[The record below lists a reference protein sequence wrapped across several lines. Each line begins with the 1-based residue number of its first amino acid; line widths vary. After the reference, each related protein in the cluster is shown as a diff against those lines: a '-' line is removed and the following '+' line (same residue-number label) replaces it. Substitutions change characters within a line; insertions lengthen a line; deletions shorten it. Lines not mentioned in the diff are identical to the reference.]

1 MSWAK
6 IKDKILSGETT
17 VTQLTEEYIE
27 RIEKHNSQYN
37 CFITTV
43 DKDVLLKQAAEA
55 DKRYSDGNPRY
66 LEGLLIGVK
75 DNFCTKGIRTTAGS
89 KMLEDFIPPYESTVT
104 RRLLEAGAIILGK
117 TNMDEFGMGSS
128 TTHSHFG
135 PTPNAVDS
143 SRVAGGSSGGSAT
156 CVASDLGMAAIGTDT
171 GGSIRQPAAFNGIV
185 GLKPTYGR
193 CSRYGM
199 ISYASSLDQAGPMTK
214 TVRDAAMMLFAMAG
228 IDQHDS
234 TCSFV
239 GVPYYASACERVS
252 YPLRIGVAI
261 ELFESMNIQDGCLE
275 RFRSLLSVFDH
286 EHHYP
291 VKYVSI
297 PSLKFALPAY
307 YVIAT
312 SEASSNLSRYD
323 GIRFGHRTSAEC
335 ESLEEFYEKTRA
347 EGFGDEVK
355 RRILVGT
362 YCLSAGHYDDYYG
375 KALKVREVI
384 KNDFNEA
391 FKEVDVIL
399 SLTTPGPA
407 FPLQEQ
413 RSEVETYLEDMFTVP
428 ANLAG
433 LPALSVPI
441 GKDEQGLPLGI
452 QIIGK
457 KFDEE
462 TVLSVGAM
470 IERIVDNWEESK
482 KEQTDTE

>member
-1 MSWAK
+1 MSWSK

-17 VTQLTEEYIE
+17 VTQLAEEYVE
-27 RIEKHNSQYN
+27 RIEKHNSQLN

-43 DKDVLLKQAAEA
+43 DKDILLKQAKEA
-55 DKRYSDGNPRY
+55 DKRYQEGNPRY
-66 LEGLLIGVK
+66 FEGLLIGVK
-75 DNFCTKGIRTTAGS
+75 DNFCTQGIRTTAGS

-135 PTPNAVDS
+135 PTINPVDS
-143 SRVAGGSSGGSAT
+143 SRAAGGSSGGSAT
-156 CVASDLGMAAIGTDT
+156 CVASDLAMASIGTDT
-171 GGSIRQPAAFNGIV
+171 GGSIRQPASFCGIV

-199 ISYASSLDQAGPMTK
+199 ISYASSLDQVGPMTK
-214 TVRDAAMMLFAMAG
+214 TVKDAACMLEIMAG
-228 IDQHDS
+228 MDPRDS
-234 TCSFV
+234 TCSLV
-239 GVPYYASACERVS
+239 GVPQYSLHCEDLPS
-252 YPLRIGVAI
+252 SLKIGVVR
-261 ELFESMNIQDGCLE
+261 ELWEQINANSTSFT
-275 RFRSLLSVFDH
+275 RFGSLLREFQHDGYSVR
-286 EHHYP
+286 
-291 VKYVSI
+291 YVSL
-297 PSLKFALPAY
+297 PSLKVALAAY

-312 SEASSNLSRYD
+312 SEASSNLARYD
-323 GIRFGHRTSAEC
+323 GIRFGHRTSSQC

-384 KNDFNEA
+384 KYDFNEA

-407 FPLQEQ
+407 FPLHEE
-413 RSEVETYLEDMFTVP
+413 RNEITTYLEDMFTVP

-441 GKDEQGLPLGI
+441 GKDEHGLPLGI

-462 TVLSVGAM
+462 TVLSVGTM
-470 IERIVDNWEESK
+470 IERIVGKWK
-482 KEQTDTE
+482 